1 MSPAPPLWRRQQ
13 LVPGTHVRL
22 IFANDKG
29 GDRSWVCIDERVD
42 GRYRGTLDGKRIE
55 FGPEQVA
62 DWLGPTL
69 PEVSAT
75 ATVALTQALRDPD
88 RFPRF
93 VRRETPLDAH
103 DSGLRLSW
111 SPDDAAISSR
121 VLLRDVLFSYESLAP
136 LATVAKNG
144 RWRWSDADCRYEPE
158 R

>member
-13 LVPGTHVRL
+13 LAPGTLVRL
-22 IFANDKG
+22 GFGNDNG
-29 GDRSWVCIDERVD
+29 SDWSWVCIDERLD
-42 GRYRGTLDGKRIE
+42 GRYRGTRDGKRID
-55 FGPEQVA
+55 FGPDDIA

-75 ATVALTQALRDPD
+75 ATVALTQALRDPN

-111 SPDDAAISSR
+111 SRDDAAVSSR
-121 VLLRDVLFSYESLAP
+121 VLLRDVLFAYENLAP